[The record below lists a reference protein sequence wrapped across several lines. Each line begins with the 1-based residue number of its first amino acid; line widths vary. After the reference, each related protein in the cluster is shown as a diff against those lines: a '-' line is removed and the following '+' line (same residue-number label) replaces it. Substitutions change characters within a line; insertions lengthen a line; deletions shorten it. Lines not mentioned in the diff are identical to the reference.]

1 LKQVLQKRSVRTA
14 SGVAVITI
22 LTKPFECPG
31 ECVFCPQERAGKN
44 GETLFSRDLKD
55 QSLAAKV
62 PKKYRKADSEVMPKS
77 YFSNEPAASRALLSS
92 FDPFLQVK
100 NRLKSLA
107 ITGHDTSK
115 IELIILGG
123 TFSYLPKSYRTYF
136 VTRALQALN
145 GDNYPTRSSL
155 KKAQEQ
161 NEQAAAR
168 AIAIVVE
175 TRPDYLDQEEVAYLR
190 RLGVTKVEL
199 GVQSL
204 NSEILKTCMR
214 GHSVQD
220 SVRAI
225 ELLREAGFKIGIH
238 LMPGL
243 PGASLESDYQ
253 DFVKIYN
260 DSQFKPD
267 FLKIYPCTTVPFSEL
282 AQWQQKGEYEPFTT
296 EQIFELMFKVKKI
309 TPRWVRISRLIRDI
323 PATSIVGGSKVTNLR
338 QLLEQEL
345 QKRGESCQCIRC
357 REVKKAQINP
367 NELKLAIDHFMA
379 AGGEEYFLTLNTLE
393 DRLAALLRL
402 RIPRYLLSANSQAPL
417 KELRGAAIIR
427 ELHTYGQVVKIGS
440 QGDGQSQHSG
450 LGRFLVDEALDIIQ
464 KRKEQDLPQIEKLS
478 VISGIG
484 VKQYWRRLGFNDD
497 GSYLSRLVKLS

>member
-1 LKQVLQKRSVRTA
+1 
-14 SGVAVITI
+14 
-22 LTKPFECPG
+22 
-31 ECVFCPQERAGKN
+31 
-44 GETLFSRDLKD
+44 
-55 QSLAAKV
+55 
-62 PKKYRKADSEVMPKS
+62 
-77 YFSNEPAASRALLSS
+77 
-92 FDPFLQVK
+92 
-100 NRLKSLA
+100 
-107 ITGHDTSK
+107 
-115 IELIILGG
+115 
-123 TFSYLPKSYRTYF
+123 
-136 VTRALQALN
+136 
-145 GDNYPTRSSL
+145 
-155 KKAQEQ
+155 
-161 NEQAAAR
+161 
-168 AIAIVVE
+168 
-175 TRPDYLDQEEVAYLR
+175 
-190 RLGVTKVEL
+190 
-199 GVQSL
+199 
-204 NSEILKTCMR
+204 MR